1 MASESEWYYKVL
13 CVRYSVSK
21 AELERRLGKSPQS
34 FNLKIKRESI
44 TMGDLLKIEEALGE
58 EFSRKFILANGEK
71 V

>member
-44 TMGDLLKIEEALGE
+44 TMGDLLKI
-58 EFSRKFILANGEK
+58 
-71 V
+71 

>member
-21 AELERRLGKSPQS
+21 AELERRLGKSTQS

-44 TMGDLLKIEEALGE
+44 TMGDLLKIAEALGV

>member
-1 MASESEWYYKVL
+1 MASESEWYYKVS

-44 TMGDLLKIEEALGE
+44 TMGDLLKIVEALGE
-58 EFSRKFILANGEK
+58 EFSRKFILANM
-71 V
+71 

>member
-21 AELERRLGKSPQS
+21 AELERRLGKSTQS

-44 TMGDLLKIEEALGE
+44 TMGDLLKIAEALGE